1 MWMSCGAV
9 RVRQL
14 EVERG
19 KVVAMM
25 ESAGRTC
32 VLPKQ
37 QPQPKT
43 LVAVRVST
51 HVTHASH
58 EHTCTNESGDRFIQK
73 SYFATLPPTPSGG
86 PCENTLPYNSTF
98 FQIRSNGRIERSD
111 PLYEGTTLSLARV
124 TRTSPIISTN

>member
-25 ESAGRTC
+25 ESAGRTY

-43 LVAVRVST
+43 WVAVRVST
-51 HVTHASH
+51 HVTHARVARTHVH
-58 EHTCTNESGDRFIQK
+58 E
-73 SYFATLPPTPSGG
+73 
-86 PCENTLPYNSTF
+86 
-98 FQIRSNGRIERSD
+98 RIW
-111 PLYEGTTLSLARV
+111 G
-124 TRTSPIISTN
+124 